1 MPGQVREL
9 LVTAGETVTRGQTLL
24 LLEAMKMEIRIT
36 APSDGRVKRLLVAA
50 GDVVDRGQRL
60 VEME

>member
-1 MPGQVREL
+1 
-9 LVTAGETVTRGQTLL
+9 
-24 LLEAMKMEIRIT
+24 MEICIS
-36 APSDGRVKRLLVAA
+36 APADGRIKRLLVAA